1 MKIYENLKISLN
13 GTSPNG
19 TKNTL
24 LYLESKAEVKS
35 RTEKFGNRFQKILE
49 RKIVRADFVSEK
61 GHSCRAIFY
70 RIFGPSE
77 SSSSRHCYFIL
88 KGMR

>member
-1 MKIYENLKISLN
+1 MEQKIHYYIWKVKPRSNLAMKNLEID
-13 GTSPNG
+13 
-19 TKNTL
+19 
-24 LYLESKAEVKS
+24 SK
-35 RTEKFGNRFQKILE
+35 KILE